1 LLIAS
6 GFLPYFKE
14 KKGLKPLP
22 SIMFVGGFL
31 GAGKTTAI
39 RALGETLKSR
49 GLTAAAVTN
58 DQAAGLVDT
67 SFLVNTGFTARE
79 VAGSCFCCN
88 FEGLSRALE
97 EIIRSDHVDIIL
109 SEPVGSC
116 TDIVATVIR
125 PMRDKLRDRV
135 DTLAYSVLVEPQR
148 WIDLTA
154 NADRYPASMRFLFDK
169 QLEEADFIVLTKV
182 DTLNEAH
189 RIEMVGEVQA
199 RFPQAAVL
207 SISAR
212 EGIGLDKWLDL
223 VQVTPPSER
232 WLKEI
237 DYDEY
242 AEAEAEMGWLNA
254 QVWIRLPAPGDGN
267 DLSLNAVEIMRRG
280 IAEKGGQVG
289 NLKILVL
296 GDGDFVKCGTTH
308 AAQAPA
314 LDGRFEAPLRE
325 AQITV
330 NLRATV
336 SPDDLSSTVRRMV
349 DAIQRDYGAEAAI
362 SYLNTFRPAPP
373 KPTYRYGGEE

>member
-1 LLIAS
+1 
-6 GFLPYFKE
+6 
-14 KKGLKPLP
+14 
-22 SIMFVGGFL
+22 MFIGGFL

-39 RALGETLKSR
+39 RALGDTLKTR
-49 GLTAAAVTN
+49 RLTAAAVTN

-88 FEGLSRALE
+88 FEGLARALD
-97 EIIRSDHVDIIL
+97 EIIRTGHVDIIL

-148 WIDLTA
+148 WADLTT
-154 NADRYPASMRFLFDK
+154 NAERYPPSMRFLFDK

-189 RIEMVGEVQA
+189 RQDMTAEIQT
-199 RFPQAAVL
+199 RFPLAAVL
-207 SISAR
+207 SISAK
-212 EGIGLDKWLDL
+212 EGIGLEKWLDL

-254 QVWIRLPAPGDGN
+254 QVWTRLPELANGN
-267 DLSLNAVEIMRRG
+267 DLALSAAEILRRG
-280 IAEKGGQVG
+280 VADRGGQIG
-289 NLKILVL
+289 NIKILVL
-296 GDGDFVKCGTTH
+296 GAGHFVKCGTTH
-308 AAQAPA
+308 TDQAPT
-314 LDGRFEAPLRE
+314 LDGRFDAPLSE
-325 AQITV
+325 AQITI

-336 SPDDLSSTVRRMV
+336 SPDDLSSILRRMV
-349 DAIQRDYGAEAAI
+349 DAIKRGYRAEATI
-362 SYLNTFRPAPP
+362 TYMNTFRPAPP
-373 KPTYRYGGEE
+373 KPTYRYGEED

>member
-1 LLIAS
+1 
-6 GFLPYFKE
+6 
-14 KKGLKPLP
+14 
-22 SIMFVGGFL
+22 MFVGGFL

-39 RALGETLKSR
+39 KALGSILRNR
-49 GLTAAAVTN
+49 GIVPAAITN

-67 SFLVNTGFTARE
+67 AFLESTGFTARE

-88 FEGLSRALE
+88 FEGLARAVGEILE
-97 EIIRSDHVDIIL
+97 TARVDMIL

-125 PMRDKLRDRV
+125 PMRDKLGGRV
-135 DTLAYSVLVEPQR
+135 DTLAYTVLVEPQR

-154 NADRYPASMRFLFDK
+154 DAGHYPPSMRFLFDK

-182 DTLNEAH
+182 DTLNETRRQELAAD
-189 RIEMVGEVQA
+189 VQA
-199 RFPQAAVL
+199 RFPQASVL

-237 DYDEY
+237 DYVEY

-254 QVWIRLPAPGDGN
+254 QVSARLPEPNEGN
-267 DLSLNAVEIMRRG
+267 DFALNAANTLRQGV
-280 IAEKGGQVG
+280 ADCGGQIG

-296 GDGDFVKCGTTH
+296 GAGTSVKCGTT
-308 AAQAPA
+308 QVDRAPT
-314 LDGRFEAPLRE
+314 LDGRFEAPVRE

-336 SPDDLSSTVRRMV
+336 SPDELSSILRRMV
-349 DAIQRDYGAEAAI
+349 DTIRRDYRADAAI
-362 SYLNTFRPAPP
+362 TYMNTFRPAPP
-373 KPTYRYGGEE
+373 KPTYRYTEKE